1 MLDTER
7 STADTPPVR
16 HELGGIV
23 YLNFFE
29 RFFTTV
35 RPSSYFEIGVSMGNS
50 LRHARCASVAVDPR
64 IKAEGTDFIGE
75 KPALHLFQ
83 MKSDDFFATY
93 DLRNF
98 LPQGVDAAFL
108 DGMHQFEF
116 LLRDFINTE
125 KYVHRDSVV
134 MLHDCLP
141 INAEM
146 TERTPRQ
153 TLRKD
158 VKLANFWTGDVWKL
172 VPILRKYRP
181 DLGLTVLD
189 CPPTGLVLVQG
200 FGSGSTA
207 LVDNYDKIVADYID
221 VELDDE
227 SLVTFRNGLEIT
239 SSRQFVRQLK
249 ATRGEDG

>member
-108 DGMHQFEF
+108 DRKSPNSNPACATSSTRRITSTGTRGHA
-116 LLRDFINTE
+116 
-125 KYVHRDSVV
+125 
-134 MLHDCLP
+134 P
-141 INAEM
+141 
-146 TERTPRQ
+146 RTPCRS
-153 TLRKD
+153 
-158 VKLANFWTGDVWKL
+158 
-172 VPILRKYRP
+172 RP
-181 DLGLTVLD
+181 
-189 CPPTGLVLVQG
+189 
-200 FGSGSTA
+200 
-207 LVDNYDKIVADYID
+207 
-221 VELDDE
+221 
-227 SLVTFRNGLEIT
+227 R
-239 SSRQFVRQLK
+239 
-249 ATRGEDG
+249 